1 MNVVTVQK
9 PISDIVVKIDAEGR
23 PGPQPDL
30 GLPDAPDQNVKI
42 NFL

>member
-9 PISDIVVKIDAEGR
+9 PISDIVIKIDSEEK